1 MYLSAIHLLD
11 IRIAQFKSDSRFNI
25 LVRTC
30 SRSPLLLFRELR
42 DLQHTSS
49 ISVSQGMYIFLTFNP
64 PPLLLTLF
72 IQENMGMLLIFKV
85 LFAELAELPV
95 NV

>member
-42 DLQHTSS
+42 DLQHTINIS
-49 ISVSQGMYIFLTFNP
+49 ISQERKFFLKVPPP
-64 PPLLLTLF
+64 PPLEIIYLKDDGYDTY
-72 IQENMGMLLIFKV
+72 I
-85 LFAELAELPV
+85 
-95 NV
+95 